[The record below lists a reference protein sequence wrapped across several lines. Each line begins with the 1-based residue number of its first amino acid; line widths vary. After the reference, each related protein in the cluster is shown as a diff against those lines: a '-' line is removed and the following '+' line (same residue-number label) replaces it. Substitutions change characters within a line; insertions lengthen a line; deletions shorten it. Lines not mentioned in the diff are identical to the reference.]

1 MFDYLLQFDF
11 YSLSLH
17 TFSKITINFKGTYK
31 MRNRYFGEIIVQDS
45 N

>member
-1 MFDYLLQFDF
+1 MFDSYT
-11 YSLSLH
+11 LH

-31 MRNRYFGEIIVQDS
+31 MRNRYFEEIIVQDS